1 MLNHFLHGFILY
13 YFFMPLVLYVFCMC
27 HVRGSSSHGCQELT
41 PVFALS
47 SFMPHPEGGATLLF
61 TLVIEL
67 RAASSQ
73 KILSQNPYSNSGWVL
88 DAGYT
93 VF

>member
-1 MLNHFLHGFILY
+1 MLNHFLHGFIL
-13 YFFMPLVLYVFCMC
+13 FFFFHATCFVCFMFVVAVLT
-27 HVRGSSSHGCQELT
+27 GCQELT